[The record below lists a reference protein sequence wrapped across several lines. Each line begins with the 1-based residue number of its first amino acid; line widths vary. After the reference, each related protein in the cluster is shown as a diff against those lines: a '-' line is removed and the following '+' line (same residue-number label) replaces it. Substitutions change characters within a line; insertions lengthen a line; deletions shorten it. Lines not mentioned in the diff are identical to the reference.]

1 MPLHQSPLHPHISC
15 GSFSR
20 LRYFL
25 VSCAASYI
33 YRHCFFLLLFI
44 YRDAVWMISQ
54 LGHSPPPFEASSI
67 LILELPVLTCQ
78 TCSCKQCQVLSY
90 CIPCMP
96 YLPAAH
102 TCLELQGFSQFSV
115 LLLFVFTLPFAG
127 VRSYYIFPFATW
139 LVCWETCYYIL
150 KWYKNKRLQVMI
162 GVFTL
167 DICHVKVN
175 ASPKS

>member
-25 VSCAASYI
+25 VSCAASCI

-44 YRDAVWMISQ
+44 YRDAVWLISQ

-78 TCSCKQCQVLSY
+78 TCSCKPCQVLSY

-102 TCLELQGFSQFSV
+102 TCFELQGFSSV
-115 LLLFVFTLPFAG
+115 L
-127 VRSYYIFPFATW
+127 SSSS
-139 LVCWETCYYIL
+139 VCFYTPI
-150 KWYKNKRLQVMI
+150 
-162 GVFTL
+162 
-167 DICHVKVN
+167 
-175 ASPKS
+175 